1 MRDEFDFAINEFS
14 SIRVLLLR
22 ETNKGST
29 YQFNFFGIRRETQR
43 SARHYLQMVSL
54 LNF

>member
-1 MRDEFDFAINEFS
+1 MCDEFDFAINEFS
-14 SIRVLLLR
+14 SFRVLLLR

-29 YQFNFFGIRRETQR
+29 YHLNFFDIWSETQR
-43 SARHYLQMVSL
+43 PARHYLQVISL